1 MVQKQQQ
8 QMEQLQ
14 LQYDFLLQVLCQKP
28 SFLKE
33 TCDET
38 KIAKSSSHIEE
49 AESVGTGIL
58 SDNMGSPRCT
68 CRAYTKTTQW
78 QLLPFLQIRRI
89 FRSSHYSF
97 CQFYTPSKKTKELSV
112 WLLPP
117 KRLLAHMI
125 SVSLQTSWGAGG
137 SSISPIMIGTKRIVD
152 RNRSPA
158 FQAVENIE
166 SRLWASNFR
175 ASTSCIPDLESVLT
189 LLFSDRKASPLDE
202 DDSGNTLLFVS
213 LF

>member
-1 MVQKQQQ
+1 MAA
-8 QMEQLQ
+8 
-14 LQYDFLLQVLCQKP
+14 FAIP
-28 SFLKE
+28 S
-33 TCDET
+33 
-38 KIAKSSSHIEE
+38 
-49 AESVGTGIL
+49 
-58 SDNMGSPRCT
+58 NP
-68 CRAYTKTTQW
+68 AYFPKFS
-78 QLLPFLQIRRI
+78 LF
-89 FRSSHYSF
+89 F
-97 CQFYTPSKKTKELSV
+97 LSV
-112 WLLPP
+112 LHPVKENKRIVSMVAASKTPFSAHDLCIPP
-117 KRLLAHMI
+117 NKL
-125 SVSLQTSWGAGG
+125 GAGG

>member
-14 LQYDFLLQVLCQKP
+14 LQYEFLLQNLCQKP

-38 KIAKSSSHIEE
+38 KIAKTSSHIEE
-49 AESVGTGIL
+49 AESVGTGTL
-58 SDNMGSPRCT
+58 SDNMGSQRC

-78 QLLPFLQIRRI
+78 QLLPILQIQRI
-89 FRSSHYSF
+89 FRSPHYSF
-97 CQFYTPSKKTKELSV
+97 YQLYTPSKKTREFSV

-117 KRLLAHMI
+117 KRLLAHII

-137 SSISPIMIGTKRIVD
+137 SSISPIIIV
-152 RNRSPA
+152 
-158 FQAVENIE
+158 
-166 SRLWASNFR
+166 
-175 ASTSCIPDLESVLT
+175 
-189 LLFSDRKASPLDE
+189 
-202 DDSGNTLLFVS
+202 
-213 LF
+213 

>member
-1 MVQKQQQ
+1 
-8 QMEQLQ
+8 
-14 LQYDFLLQVLCQKP
+14 
-28 SFLKE
+28 
-33 TCDET
+33 
-38 KIAKSSSHIEE
+38 
-49 AESVGTGIL
+49 
-58 SDNMGSPRCT
+58 
-68 CRAYTKTTQW
+68 
-78 QLLPFLQIRRI
+78 
-89 FRSSHYSF
+89 
-97 CQFYTPSKKTKELSV
+97 
-112 WLLPP
+112 
-117 KRLLAHMI
+117 MI

-202 DDSGNTLLFVS
+202 DDSGNNLLFVS